1 MIRDEINSALAGKMA
16 AQLDTTI
23 KGALDTHWGVWSTDD
38 LKKRCKLVSRL
49 GSEVQTLYADGRPI
63 LEIHPIQV
71 ETVRTDTGW
80 TLRATQ
86 NYRTL

>member
-1 MIRDEINSALAGKMA
+1 MIRDEINSAMAGKMA

-23 KGALDTHWGVWSTDD
+23 KGALDKHWGVWSTDD
-38 LKKRCKLVSRL
+38 LKRLTLVSYPGR
-49 GSEVQTLYADGRPI
+49 EVQTLCVDGKPI

-71 ETVRTDTGW
+71 ETVRTDIGW
-80 TLRATQ
+80 VLRATQ

>member
-1 MIRDEINSALAGKMA
+1 VIRDEINSAMAGKMA

-23 KGALDTHWGVWSTDD
+23 KSALDRHWGVWSTED
-38 LKKRCKLVSRL
+38 LKRRCTLVSRP
-49 GSEVQTLYADGRPI
+49 GSEVQTLYADGKPI
-63 LEIHPIQV
+63 LEIHPIQL

-80 TLRATQ
+80 TLKATQ

>member
-1 MIRDEINSALAGKMA
+1 MIRDEINSALAGKLA

-23 KGALDTHWGVWSTDD
+23 KDALDKHWGVWSSDD
-38 LKKRCKLVSRL
+38 LKRRCTLVSYT
-49 GSEVQTLYADGRPI
+49 GSEVQTLCADGTPI

-71 ETVRTDTGW
+71 ETVRTDMGW
-80 TLRATQ
+80 VLRATQ